1 MRLPMK
7 KVGSARF
14 AAGRQARDSAMWDR
28 QPLENTRPSPIS
40 PASATMRFDLD
51 GDGAL
56 ADGEGAS
63 TLPDL
68 VTPSQ
73 SGLDPQDELNLRGFL
88 PPVLLL

>member
-1 MRLPMK
+1 
-7 KVGSARF
+7 
-14 AAGRQARDSAMWDR
+14 
-28 QPLENTRPSPIS
+28 
-40 PASATMRFDLD
+40 MRFDLD